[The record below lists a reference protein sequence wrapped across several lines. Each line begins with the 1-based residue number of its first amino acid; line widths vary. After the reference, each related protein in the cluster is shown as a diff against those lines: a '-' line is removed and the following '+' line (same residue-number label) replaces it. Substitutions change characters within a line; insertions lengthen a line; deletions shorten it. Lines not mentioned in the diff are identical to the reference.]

1 MRVELSIIIDKLK
14 KKILKKVEGGLS
26 GGIYDKD
33 GSVDEREEEGR
44 EIFKRKE
51 MLLIG
56 EVGKRIEKNERMDVV
71 NEGIDGSKNEKDMG
85 VDEEDNKLVEVKVFN
100 ELKKV
105 GKMEGDV
112 EKFGKKSIGGEGS
125 KFVKDE
131 MMLRRGGGKER
142 KKNIVEKGE
151 VEWWMIVRMRSIEK
165 RKEVL
170 MRKVEKE
177 KEIEDKIENKREV
190 WVVKEKEIEMNVVDK
205 KKREGGIGLK
215 VSIVGGKEWILR
227 NWIIGDFGNGNGI
240 EFVGLK
246 SNKNGVKREIKGGG
260 WDWKIEKM
268 IFVDIEKWGERNGL
282 NENDEVWKI
291 VLGKEKRKKVKKK
304 KRRIEIGIEREDERE
319 DFIEKKLIMNGEK
332 WGVSKIGMEEDKV
345 LNIIGGKFIEEEI
358 NMVIKE
364 EKEEKIE
371 LRSEMEKVERIIKEL
386 NVEEMRIMLGDEI
399 IEEESVRKESG
410 KN

>member
-1 MRVELSIIIDKLK
+1 MICLDKVKKGRKGWKEGKIIKEKGKEEIFKLGGKINKMQRIEEVEDEVLMRVELSIIIDKLK

-151 VEWWMIVRMRSIEK
+151 VE
-165 RKEVL
+165 
-170 MRKVEKE
+170 
-177 KEIEDKIENKREV
+177 
-190 WVVKEKEIEMNVVDK
+190 
-205 KKREGGIGLK
+205 
-215 VSIVGGKEWILR
+215 
-227 NWIIGDFGNGNGI
+227 
-240 EFVGLK
+240 
-246 SNKNGVKREIKGGG
+246 
-260 WDWKIEKM
+260 
-268 IFVDIEKWGERNGL
+268 
-282 NENDEVWKI
+282 
-291 VLGKEKRKKVKKK
+291 
-304 KRRIEIGIEREDERE
+304 
-319 DFIEKKLIMNGEK
+319 
-332 WGVSKIGMEEDKV
+332 
-345 LNIIGGKFIEEEI
+345 
-358 NMVIKE
+358 
-364 EKEEKIE
+364 
-371 LRSEMEKVERIIKEL
+371 
-386 NVEEMRIMLGDEI
+386 
-399 IEEESVRKESG
+399 
-410 KN
+410 

>member
-332 WGVSKIGMEEDKV
+332 WGVSKIGMEED
-345 LNIIGGKFIEEEI
+345 
-358 NMVIKE
+358 
-364 EKEEKIE
+364 
-371 LRSEMEKVERIIKEL
+371 
-386 NVEEMRIMLGDEI
+386 
-399 IEEESVRKESG
+399 
-410 KN
+410 